1 MGAAHLGQ
9 EAACTRYPAGAQ
21 HQPPASGC
29 SQDLS
34 YTVWN
39 SANKKQKLKLLTEV
53 SGFLPPGHL
62 SALMGPSG
70 SSKTTLLGAR
80 RFCCLVPRFLL
91 LTHGAATLIALCVRT
106 AALHAS
112 QLVLW

>member
-1 MGAAHLGQ
+1 M
-9 EAACTRYPAGAQ
+9 
-21 HQPPASGC
+21 
-29 SQDLS
+29 
-34 YTVWN
+34 WN

-80 RFCCLVPRFLL
+80 RCRCLLPCFLL
-91 LTHGAATLIALCVRT
+91 LTHGAATYMRFACAEPRCMQARRWPVRP
-106 AALHAS
+106 LS
-112 QLVLW
+112 GGCWDFWL